1 MISLICAHQHS
12 FPSHSNDIM
21 LLLTTQCIGSY
32 IPSNGSTIESTTKLC
47 TYHIQIVAMF
57 VATVANTKKIFS
69 VTIYRIL
76 LSDETTVSLLPT
88 LKCHLYK
95 HQVGGSISMAPLVFG
110 IDKTLCTRPC
120 SETNL
125 KIVAKTYYVMSHV
138 NAHRN
143 YP

>member
-1 MISLICAHQHS
+1 MYWIVHTIKWKYDRVYNQTLYISYSDCCHVC
-12 FPSHSNDIM
+12 SHSNNK
-21 LLLTTQCIGSY
+21 T
-32 IPSNGSTIESTTKLC
+32 
-47 TYHIQIVAMF
+47 
-57 VATVANTKKIFS
+57 TKKIFS

-110 IDKTLCTRPC
+110 IDRTLCTRPC

-143 YP
+143 YPQRQWHSQAT